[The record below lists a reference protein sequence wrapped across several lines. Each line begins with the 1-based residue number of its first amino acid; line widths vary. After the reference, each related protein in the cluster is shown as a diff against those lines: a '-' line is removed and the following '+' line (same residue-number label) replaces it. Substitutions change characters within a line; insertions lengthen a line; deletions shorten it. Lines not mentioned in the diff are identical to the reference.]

1 MAFGKKKREAANL
14 FETGSKGI
22 GVLLNVHDT
31 GMTMNDNPRIKM
43 TFRIEPIDGS
53 APFEG
58 EKTKT
63 VSRVEI
69 PRAGDRFPIWY
80 DPNDLTSWAYA
91 TIDNEQG
98 RQQIR
103 QMFGEK
109 AEQITGVGD
118 PAAAAAAAAAPPDP
132 LDRLKKLDE
141 LHTAGVLT
149 DAEFAEKKAA
159 VLAQI

>member
-1 MAFGKKKREAANL
+1 MAFGKKKREQAMNL

-53 APFEG
+53 APFEA

-103 QMFGEK
+103 QMFGDK

-118 PAAAAAAAAAPPDP
+118 PAAAVAVAPPDP

-141 LHTAGVLT
+141 LRTAGVLT
-149 DAEFAEKKAA
+149 DTEFAEKKAA
-159 VLAQI
+159 LLAEM

>member
-43 TFRIEPIDGS
+43 TFRIEPIDGG

-118 PAAAAAAAAAPPDP
+118 PAAAAAAAPPDP